1 MLPSAETT
9 PSKTWGIDIMDTI
22 DLSFTVE
29 ETNIILTAL
38 SKLPYEVVYKMVE
51 EIQEIANEQ
60 LDDKPKEEK

>member
-1 MLPSAETT
+1 
-9 PSKTWGIDIMDTI
+9 MDTI